1 MANLNLL
8 SSSNAQT
15 NSAWASAVPSGIRTT
30 AQDAQAKMTTATGQS
45 TMGQKD
51 FLTLVTTQ
59 LKNQDPRD
67 PVKNEAF
74 VAQLAQFSQLEAT
87 TNMSGSLS
95 TFVESMSSSQITSSA
110 NLIGGKVAVPD
121 GPAELVKGAP
131 VKGVVNLPTGADGV
145 QFKVYDTKGIL
156 VRTQI
161 LGSQTAGDM
170 TWSWNGMDDAGNALP
185 DGSYRFSAS
194 VASQGKVTTPS
205 VSTMARVIGVSQ
217 EADKTMLLQ
226 IEGGKTV
233 KLSDVKR
240 IDG

>member
-30 AQDAQAKMTTATGQS
+30 AQDAQAKMTAATGQS

-51 FLTLVTTQ
+51 FLTLFTTQ
-59 LKNQDPRD
+59 LKNQDPLD

-170 TWSWNGMDDAGNALP
+170 TWSWNGWDDAGNALP

>member
-1 MANLNLL
+1 
-8 SSSNAQT
+8 
-15 NSAWASAVPSGIRTT
+15 
-30 AQDAQAKMTTATGQS
+30 
-45 TMGQKD
+45 
-51 FLTLVTTQ
+51 
-59 LKNQDPRD
+59 
-67 PVKNEAF
+67 

-121 GPAELVKGAP
+121 GPAELVGGAP

-145 QFKVYDTKGIL
+145 QFKVYDAKGIL

-170 TWSWNGMDDAGNALP
+170 TWTWNGMDDAGNALP
-185 DGSYRFSAS
+185 NGSYRFSAS
-194 VASQGKVTTPS
+194 AASQGKVTTPS